1 MHLHHG
7 MAHDRHIEEEQ
18 EAEDAEPMP
27 LVRTDGLDELPPAR
41 LAGDPTWS
49 SAAGA
54 MGGGVATAAVLYAGM
69 FLGVPAVEKLR
80 PEWAAAIVASGVVLG
95 AAFGRIT
102 RRLRRLFARVAFGAI
117 EAVSLWL
124 VLYAFVLLRFAPVS
138 TAAIPFGVT
147 VAAALVYGAC
157 VGAVPPMRV
166 RYERGRR
173 F

>member
-1 MHLHHG
+1 M
-7 MAHDRHIEEEQ
+7 
-18 EAEDAEPMP
+18 
-27 LVRTDGLDELPPAR
+27 
-41 LAGDPTWS
+41 
-49 SAAGA
+49 
-54 MGGGVATAAVLYAGM
+54 VLYAGM
-69 FLGVPAVEKLR
+69 FLGIPRVDKLR
-80 PEWAAAIVASGVVLG
+80 PEWAAALVTAGVVLG

-124 VLYAFVLLRFAPVS
+124 LLYAFVLLRFAPAS
-138 TAAIPFGVT
+138 TAAIPFGLT
-147 VAAALVYGAC
+147 AAAALLYGAC

>member
-1 MHLHHG
+1 
-7 MAHDRHIEEEQ
+7 MAQYRHREHREEDVERT
-18 EAEDAEPMP
+18 A
-27 LVRTDGLDELPPAR
+27 LSTRTDGLDDLPPSR

-49 SAAGA
+49 SVAGA
-54 MGGGVATAAVLYAGM
+54 IGGGIAATVFLYTGM
-69 FLGVPAVEKLR
+69 IIGVPAVESLR
-80 PEWAAAIVASGVVLG
+80 PELAAAIVTTGVVMG
-95 AAFGRIT
+95 AVFGRIT

-124 VLYAFVLLRFAPVS
+124 VLYAFVLLRYLPAS
-138 TAAIPFGVT
+138 AAAIPFGVT
-147 VAAALVYGAC
+147 AAAVLLYGAC

>member
-1 MHLHHG
+1 MPQY
-7 MAHDRHIEEEQ
+7 RPIEVEVEERKPVV
-18 EAEDAEPMP
+18 A
-27 LVRTDGLDELPPAR
+27 TDGLDPLPPAR

-49 SAAGA
+49 SVAGA
-54 MGGGVATAAVLYAGM
+54 LGGGVATAVVLYTGM
-69 FLGVPAVEKLR
+69 FLAVPQVENLR
-80 PEWAAAIVASGVVLG
+80 PEWAGAVVTAGVVLG

-124 VLYAFVLLRFAPVS
+124 VLYAFVLLRFAPAS

-147 VAAALVYGAC
+147 AAGALIYGAC